1 MFEFVKYDVEDF
13 CDIIRAREGW
23 AVGEQAEAIFLK
35 DEPLE
40 KQNTNALRI
49 IADLAK
55 YKGEPLIHK
64 AIEDYLN
71 NVQEN

>member
-1 MFEFVKYDVEDF
+1 MFEFVKYDAEDF
-13 CDIIRAREGW
+13 CSIVRDKEGW
-23 AVGEQAEAIFLK
+23 AVGEQAECIFLN

-40 KQNTNALRI
+40 EQNPNALKAI
-49 IADLAK
+49 SDLAK